1 MGAAVKD
8 AISMPPHQKLD
19 SYAGMAAQR
28 STTTQ
33 KDMGMAAQRTTT
45 QKDMGRG
52 ATAGWVKCP
61 LCPPRRMKRYARGRG
76 LTAHL
81 EAVHGSASL
90 QEKTSAIAR
99 AEAAPRTADRRGDG
113 FTSTNEPPL
122 ACRLARDGDAV
133 ALIELLEATK
143 GPLDP
148 RHRDAH
154 GYRPHHW
161 AAGSKHGC
169 LEALLELMPARR
181 VDAMTRCER
190 IDRKRGGRKDRSS
203 LTWLWIV
210 MGAGLIVAIAMMSGT
225 AGFIFGRDAK
235 APTTPASRSTPAA
248 GLDDDIFMD
257 LMKKQILLWMIQ

>member
-8 AISMPPHQKLD
+8 KMPPNVQKLD
-19 SYAGMAAQR
+19 ATPAWPRHGR
-28 STTTQ
+28 T
-33 KDMGMAAQRTTT
+33 TTT

-99 AEAAPRTADRRGDG
+99 AETAPRTADRRGDG
-113 FTSTNEPPL
+113 FTSTTEPPL

-143 GPLDP
+143 GPWT
-148 RHRDAH
+148 RATATRTAT
-154 GYRPHHW
+154 GRTTGRP
-161 AAGSKHGC
+161 G
-169 LEALLELMPARR
+169 RR
-181 VDAMTRCER
+181 NMVVWRRC
-190 IDRKRGGRKDRSS
+190 
-203 LTWLWIV
+203 
-210 MGAGLIVAIAMMSGT
+210 
-225 AGFIFGRDAK
+225 
-235 APTTPASRSTPAA
+235 
-248 GLDDDIFMD
+248 
-257 LMKKQILLWMIQ
+257 

>member
-1 MGAAVKD
+1 
-8 AISMPPHQKLD
+8 MPPHHKLD

-154 GYRPHHW
+154 GYRPHH
-161 AAGSKHGC
+161 
-169 LEALLELMPARR
+169 
-181 VDAMTRCER
+181 
-190 IDRKRGGRKDRSS
+190 
-203 LTWLWIV
+203 
-210 MGAGLIVAIAMMSGT
+210 
-225 AGFIFGRDAK
+225 
-235 APTTPASRSTPAA
+235 
-248 GLDDDIFMD
+248 
-257 LMKKQILLWMIQ
+257 

>member
-90 QEKTSAIAR
+90 
-99 AEAAPRTADRRGDG
+99 
-113 FTSTNEPPL
+113 
-122 ACRLARDGDAV
+122 
-133 ALIELLEATK
+133 
-143 GPLDP
+143 
-148 RHRDAH
+148 
-154 GYRPHHW
+154 
-161 AAGSKHGC
+161 
-169 LEALLELMPARR
+169 
-181 VDAMTRCER
+181 
-190 IDRKRGGRKDRSS
+190 
-203 LTWLWIV
+203 
-210 MGAGLIVAIAMMSGT
+210 
-225 AGFIFGRDAK
+225 
-235 APTTPASRSTPAA
+235 
-248 GLDDDIFMD
+248 
-257 LMKKQILLWMIQ
+257 